1 MNKSVNEILVENGLD
16 FDIIKTPLVANVND
30 EIIESPYFGLINS
43 KSGEIIHSVK
53 KGYTPSQNR
62 DVVEMV
68 LKGMAPFGNELSI
81 NMGGALA
88 GGKKIFLQLGIEGV
102 SKVGDDIIKRNV
114 TIIDSNDGS
123 TGLSVG
129 VGDFTMSCSNQFF
142 QFHKKGSKF
151 RHTASIDEKIKAL
164 PELIGAALGQSLR
177 LIETYKTL
185 ASSKVTKGL
194 ADQLV
199 RHLVGIDRLASMN
212 EIAELSGKKK
222 NAMDTL
228 HDMIRIEMAQKGDN
242 LWGLHSG
249 VTRWTTHKKSAPV
262 RPNGRIESA
271 MTSTNYNVNQK
282 SLAFVLEHA

>member
-16 FDIIKTPLVANVND
+16 FTIEKLPLSGMVGKTV
-30 EIIESPYFGLINS
+30 IESPYFGLYNS

-53 KGYTPSQNR
+53 KGYTPSQNK
-62 DVVEMV
+62 DIVAMV
-68 LKGMAPFGNELSI
+68 LKGMAPFGDDLVI
-81 NMGGALA
+81 NKAGALA
-88 GGKKIFLQLGIEGV
+88 GGKKVFLQLGISGQ
-102 SKVGDDIIKRNV
+102 SRVGDDIIERNI

-129 VGDFTMSCSNQFF
+129 VGDLTMSCANQFF
-142 QFHKKGSKF
+142 KFYKEGMKF

-164 PELIGAALGQSLR
+164 PALIGDALGQSLR
-177 LIETYKTL
+177 LIEVYKTL
-185 ASSKVTKGL
+185 ATSKVTKGL

-199 RHLVGIDRLASMN
+199 RHLVGIDRLASMD

-262 RPNGRIESA
+262 RENGRIESA
-271 MTSTNYNVNQK
+271 MTSTNYVTNQK
-282 SLAFVLEHA
+282 SLEFVLEHV